1 VYEFSFSVFE
11 GRSIGASPIHRDAR
25 GFVQYCDVLS
35 CQFTRRAEVSVV
47 NEAVTPADED
57 ANGLEAAEKAVDGN
71 KEDYD

>member
-11 GRSIGASPIHRDAR
+11 GRSIGMNPVHRDAR

-35 CQFTRRAEVSVV
+35 CRFTRRAEVSVF

-57 ANGLEAAEKAVDGN
+57 TDGLEAVEKAVDGN